1 MNFFHRINLAFIHN
15 DYGYLSDPYNV
26 GDNAEYVVT
35 WASMLT
41 TTVAAIHFGMRPNAD
56 VLTSSALAI
65 MYGSLASFLA
75 AYPRVFFVSMGTMS
89 VVCASRLLSK
99 SIEG

>member
-15 DYGYLSDPYNV
+15 DYGYLGEPYDV
-26 GDNAEYVVT
+26 GNSECVVT

-75 AYPRVFFVSMGTMS
+75 AYPRVFFISMGTMS

-99 SIEG
+99 SME